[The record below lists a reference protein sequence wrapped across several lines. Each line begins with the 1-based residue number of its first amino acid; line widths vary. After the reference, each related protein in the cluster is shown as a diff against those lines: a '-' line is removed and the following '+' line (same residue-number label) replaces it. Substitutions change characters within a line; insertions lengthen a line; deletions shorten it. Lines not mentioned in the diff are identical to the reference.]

1 MNNKSANKSLS
12 CSWTS
17 GCSGS
22 TNEELVLNLQA
33 AQIIT
38 NHKVCCSM
46 LKTDRAKYLPAAAEL
61 EDLSHN
67 QKSSSYKYGPYA
79 DAPQSLGHKVT
90 ISAPFIHAIELEV
103 LIEKI
108 GNENSKILDVGCGS
122 GILLGYMARLA
133 PHSSTIVGIE
143 IVEDL
148 VHLSISNLKKDGFS
162 VDSFICDGVSTLS
175 STTESQVAQEDQCR
189 IMVLHG
195 NGWLGAP
202 DIGPFDAI
210 NVGAGATKV
219 PLELIHQL
227 KYDGILLVPIGEKI
241 QSSQSL
247 TKYVK
252 RICPDSESGWFLEET
267 VIQMVRFVP
276 LVDTPG
282 PAHLPLPSNA
292 KYEGHDGVNWD
303 VRYKKGWAY
312 GFEPNN
318 FLVDAIRRF
327 SPDGSTQH
335 RDDDTSHI
343 RCLSLGEGQGRNS
356 VYLASLGFHCT
367 AVDSSSVGL
376 SKAKRLAKQRNVS
389 HRHCEVT
396 ADITKYDAGCDQY
409 DVIISIFFM
418 LPPSERRRIHRKCVD
433 ALKNGG
439 IVIIQCFSPRQ
450 LEIRSQQQPDM
461 KWSLG
466 PSEECLVGWEELL
479 NDFQGLE
486 LLHGQEIEV
495 DLREGGF
502 HRGRAYLTE
511 FVAAKKSS
519 PLVVENKGR
528 KWRKDRFCI
537 AMDDIFKGMD
547 TGGCVDLSRVSPR
560 PSYDGQ
566 LPPLDRLL
574 QYADKTLQMS
584 CMEAEKGLWCRY
596 CWSGAA
602 SCFCAEIEM
611 KLSQL
616 ELEEEKSDSKGTSCD
631 SLHWVMVVHPNEFL
645 RSTSTVKIASRFLER
660 LQGMSCEVLVYG
672 FHQHQQRLDSI
683 LHELTSESATARDHK
698 TFILFPETEAPD
710 SLSVSGSATTIEPS
724 QPDLKQVSTTSICNP
739 IITEERTAPDL
750 PNTKSKESGSKMTI
764 IVPDGTWENARAI
777 VSEIRRKVS
786 HDQLPSFS
794 LNPDIVG
801 RNFSPLIETLK
812 EGQGMGRITTLE
824 ACALLLSEVIRQ
836 PNLPGDTLLAGLD
849 LLVEYINGTVDN
861 PFDEKTY
868 GRSDEHFKKWTAEI
882 QAVAQELPTAVT
894 ATPVGLRRCPLCCEY
909 LATPHRMQQHI
920 RGRRHCSVVAHR
932 FFLSNGL
939 ASLINYSSLPD
950 KSVARDVF
958 QRFSTDILRTA
969 QAEPPDIAVTMLKL
983 AIERKADSTEK
994 HSKGERALQAAPIPQ
1009 VVEELPSCLRCRAD
1023 LLFDTN
1029 SPQYDFYG
1037 VVSRLLQN
1045 APFIGRF
1052 REETSVVRMEGVNR
1066 AGESQ
1071 QQFALEDYIP
1081 EKDIFRNFKARQVLY
1096 NAVSNDVD
1104 LLEIYERLVV
1114 DVCCPFLRASLLRER
1129 GLTGDSQVVFHYQ
1142 YPPTLRIQVGPSE
1155 EHGRPHRDLEY
1166 GHQVGEVNF
1175 WMPLTDYEMTQT
1187 TLWVESS
1194 PGAADFSP
1202 LTINYGQVAV
1212 FHGSLCHHYAPI
1224 NSTRHT
1230 RVSLDFRIGVGEYF
1244 DPNWELQSARGKHPR
1259 RMHIL

>member
-1 MNNKSANKSLS
+1 
-12 CSWTS
+12 
-17 GCSGS
+17 
-22 TNEELVLNLQA
+22 
-33 AQIIT
+33 
-38 NHKVCCSM
+38 M
-46 LKTDRAKYLPAAAEL
+46 LKTDRAKYLPAES
-61 EDLSHN
+61 EDN
-67 QKSSSYKYGPYA
+67 KKSSTYKYGPYA
-79 DAPQSLGHKVT
+79 DAPQSIGHKVT
-90 ISAPFIHAIELEV
+90 ISAPHIHAIELEV
-103 LIEKI
+103 LIDKI
-108 GNENSKILDVGCGS
+108 GNEDSKILDVGCGS

-148 VHLSISNLKKDGFS
+148 VNLSISNLKKDGFS
-162 VDSFICDGVSTLS
+162 VNTFNGDSDCASIPSSPTSQLVLS
-175 STTESQVAQEDQCR
+175 QKDQCR
-189 IMVLHG
+189 IMVIHG

-210 NVGAGATKV
+210 NVGAGACKV

-252 RICPDSESGWFLEET
+252 RRSSDSDGGWFLEEI
-267 VIQMVRFVP
+267 VIRTVRFVP
-276 LVDTPG
+276 LVDIPG
-282 PAHLPLPSNA
+282 SANLPLPPNA
-292 KYEGHDGVNWD
+292 KHEGHNGVDWD

-312 GFEPNN
+312 GCEPNN

-327 SPDGSTQH
+327 SPDGLSQH
-335 RDDDTSHI
+335 PDDESNL

-367 AVDSSSVGL
+367 AVDSSKVGL
-376 SKAKRLAKQRNVS
+376 SKAQRLAKQRDVS
-389 HRHCEVT
+389 HRHCEVL
-396 ADITKYDAGCDQY
+396 ADITDYDAGCDQY

-418 LPPSERRRIHRKCVD
+418 LPPSERKRIHRKCVD

-450 LEIRSQQQPDM
+450 SEIRSQQQPHM

-466 PSEECLVGWEELL
+466 PPEECLVGWEDLL

-486 LLHGQEIEV
+486 LLHGQETEV

-511 FVAAKKSS
+511 FVAKKSA
-519 PLVVENKGR
+519 PLAIENKQ
-528 KWRKDRFCI
+528 RKDRFCI
-537 AMDDIFKGMD
+537 AMNDIFSGLD
-547 TGGCVDLSRVSPR
+547 VDSCVDLGSVSR
-560 PSYDGQ
+560 PSYDGR

-574 QYADKTLQMS
+574 QYADKILKMS
-584 CMEAEKGLWCRY
+584 CMEAQKSSWCRY

-602 SCFCAEIEM
+602 SCFCAEIEK

-616 ELEEEKSDSKGTSCD
+616 EESTGNDCHKY

-645 RSTSTVKIASRFLER
+645 RSTSTVKIASRFLDR
-660 LQGMSCEVLVYG
+660 LEGMSCELLVYG
-672 FHQHQQRLDSI
+672 FHQHQQRLDAI
-683 LHELTSESATARDHK
+683 LQEVTSESAMAMNHK
-698 TFILFPETEAPD
+698 TILLFPETQAFD
-710 SLSVSGSATTIEPS
+710 GQSVSGRATPPS
-724 QPDLKQVSTTSICNP
+724 QSDVKQVSTSISNLSTTDGC
-739 IITEERTAPDL
+739 TDSDL
-750 PNTKSKESGSKMTI
+750 PNTSTHTKGISGSKITI

-777 VSEIRRKVS
+777 VNEIRRKVS
-786 HDQLPSFS
+786 HDQLPSYS
-794 LNPDIVG
+794 LNPEIVE
-801 RNFSPLIETLK
+801 RHFSPLIESLK

-824 ACALLLSEVIRQ
+824 ACALLLSELMEQ
-836 PNLPGDTLLAGLD
+836 PHQSSDTLLDSLN
-849 LLVEYINGTVDN
+849 LLVEYIKGTVDN
-861 PFDEKTY
+861 TFDEKAY
-868 GRSDEHFKKWTAEI
+868 SRSDEHFKKWTAEI
-882 QAVAQELPTAVT
+882 QAVVQELPTAAT
-894 ATPVGLRRCPLCCEY
+894 ATPVGLRRCPLCCEF

-932 FFLSNGL
+932 FFLSSDGE
-939 ASLINYSSLPD
+939 SSPINYNSSPD
-950 KSVARDVF
+950 KSVAGDVF
-958 QRFSTDILRTA
+958 RMFSTDRISTA
-969 QAEPPDIAVTMLKL
+969 QAEPPDIALTRLKL
-983 AIERKADSTEK
+983 AIETKADGTVTEK
-994 HSKGERALQAAPIPQ
+994 DSKGERALQAAPIPL
-1009 VVEELPSCLRCRAD
+1009 VVAELPNCLRRRAD
-1023 LLFDTN
+1023 LLFDTK

-1037 VVSRLLQN
+1037 VVTRLLQN
-1045 APFIGRF
+1045 APTIGRF
-1052 REETSVVRMEGVNR
+1052 RESSVVEMTNCDQRT
-1066 AGESQ
+1066 GEPQQQQ
-1071 QQFALEDYIP
+1071 QQFALEDYTP

-1096 NAVSNDVD
+1096 NTVSNDAD
-1104 LLEIYERLVV
+1104 LLQKYERLVV
-1114 DVCCPFLRASLLRER
+1114 EVCCPFLKSSLLLLEQ
-1129 GLTGDSQVVFHYQ
+1129 GLKGDSQVAFYYQ

-1202 LTINYGQVAV
+1202 LAINYGQVAV
-1212 FHGSLCHHYAPI
+1212 FHGSLCHHYAPM

-1259 RMHIL
+1259 RRYIL